1 MFELNASMT
10 KEAPSSAFRQSNTKD
25 PNETSFYNNNVL
37 LMLFSYFSSLFFLC
51 SSSSSTIF
59 SFYSLAQQSA
69 FLEKLFTGRKCL
81 LLVRFWLLA
90 LGIYYIIAYTIL

>member
-37 LMLFSYFSSLFFLC
+37 LMLFSYFSSLFFFARRLLLLFFRFTL
-51 SSSSSTIF
+51 SLTKVLSWKNF
-59 SFYSLAQQSA
+59 SLAESA
-69 FLEKLFTGRKCL
+69 CCLFGSG
-81 LLVRFWLLA
+81 FWL
-90 LGIYYIIAYTIL
+90 